1 MSPLRDFVME
11 IKALVT
17 DSNSKVRKNITRS
30 LKEMG
35 IKNVAEASDGRQAI
49 EMLQR
54 SKYDLVFAEWNT
66 KTAQGEELV
75 TTLRRTDAKMPI
87 IVTAPRSKE
96 IAEIKESCPTASTY
110 LTTPFTT
117 DQLKKSVCHCVPTIA
132 G

>member
-35 IKNVAEASDGRQAI
+35 IKNVAEATDGRQAI
-49 EMLQR
+49 EMLEKG
-54 SKYDLVFAEWNT
+54 KYDIVFAEWNT
-66 KTAQGEELV
+66 KTAKGEELV
-75 TTLRRTDAKMPI
+75 STLRRTDAKMPI
-87 IVTAPRSKE
+87 IVTAPQSKQLSE
-96 IAEIKESCPTASTY
+96 LQQSCPTATNY
-110 LTTPFTT
+110 LTMPFTT
-117 DQLKKSVCHCVPTIA
+117 DQLKKTVYQCVPSIA

>member
-1 MSPLRDFVME
+1 ME

-35 IKNVAEASDGRQAI
+35 IKNVAEATDGSQAV
-49 EMLQR
+49 EMLEKGR
-54 SKYDLVFAEWNT
+54 YDIVFAEWNT
-66 KTAQGEELV
+66 KTSKGEELIS
-75 TTLRRTDAKMPI
+75 TLRRSNSKMPI
-87 IVTAPRSKE
+87 IVTAPQSKQL
-96 IAEIKESCPTASTY
+96 AELKQSCPTASNY

-117 DQLKKSVCHCVPTIA
+117 DQLKQKVCQCVPSIA